1 MIFVRS
7 TTTALSLVF
16 MLLCGFEARAAQ
28 NVDMFAGEVKIFGQ
42 VAVNRIAIGNGKVIR
57 GDVLKNGELIVIA
70 ESAGSSSLRLW
81 NSDGSYEDYNV
92 RVSEKDPETRIHMKK
107 MVRMKVKML
116 EFRKSALGELGIK
129 WDTDINGPSFSTAGD
144 FLSNGIF
151 RSPDNS
157 GIGSNLPLYVAP
169 FSTHFGIATS
179 IASRIK
185 YLESTGDAV
194 TLAEPNLSC
203 VNGGEAKF
211 LAGGEIPYPV
221 TGANGQVNVEF
232 KEYGIKLDISPQ
244 VDASGNIYTKMLTEV
259 SQVDP
264 STTVLDVPGLITRR
278 TETEVNVIAGQTIV
292 ISGLLNAENSKDYS
306 KVKGIADIPVI
317 GALFRSK
324 NYRNQLTE
332 LVVFV
337 TPEVIEPGIYQNTD
351 FENKMLNERKEK
363 LNEIGGRL
371 KYKIMD

>member
-1 MIFVRS
+1 MLFFGS
-7 TTTALSLVF
+7 TANRLVF
-16 MLLCGFEARAAQ
+16 LILILLSAHAEATQ
-28 NVDMFAGEVKIFGQ
+28 NIDMFVGEVRILGQ

-57 GDVLKNGELIVIA
+57 GDVLKSGELIVIG

-81 NSDGSYEDYNV
+81 NSDGTHDDYNV
-92 RVSEKDPETRIHMKK
+92 RVSEKDPETRVRMQK
-107 MVRMKVKML
+107 MVRMRVKML

-129 WDTDINGPSFSTAGD
+129 WDTDINGPAISTVGD
-144 FLSNGIF
+144 FVSNSLF

-157 GIGSNLPLYVAP
+157 GIGANLPLYVTP

-244 VDASGNIYTKMLTEV
+244 VDGSGNIYTKILTEV

-292 ISGLLNAENSKDYS
+292 ISGLLNAENSTDYS
-306 KVKGIADIPVI
+306 KVKGLADMPIL

-324 NYRNQLTE
+324 AYRNQLTE

-337 TPEVIEPGIYQNTD
+337 SPEVIEPGVYQSTEYESN
-351 FENKMLNERKEK
+351 MLSERKKK
-363 LNEIGGRL
+363 LDEIGERL
-371 KYKIMD
+371 KYRIMD

>member
-1 MIFVRS
+1 MRHCGSKVTGIYIVL
-7 TTTALSLVF
+7 ALLFSFDV
-16 MLLCGFEARAAQ
+16 CAVE
-28 NVDMFAGEVKIFGQ
+28 NIDMFVGEVKIFGK
-42 VAVNRIAIGNGKVIR
+42 VVVNRIAIGNGKVIR
-57 GDVLKNGELIVIA
+57 GDVLKSGELIVIG
-70 ESAGSSSLRLW
+70 ESAGSTSLRLW
-81 NSDGSYEDYNV
+81 NSDGTHEDYNI
-92 RVSEKDPETRIHMKK
+92 RVSEKDPETRIRMEK

-116 EFRKSALGELGIK
+116 EFRKSALGEVGIK
-129 WDTDINGPSFSTAGD
+129 WDTDINGPAFSTVGD
-144 FLSNGIF
+144 FASTGLF

-157 GIGSNLPLYVAP
+157 GIGASLPLYVAP
-169 FSTHFGIATS
+169 FSTHFGLATS

-203 VNGGEAKF
+203 VNGGSAKF

-244 VDASGNIYTKMLTEV
+244 VDQSGNIYTKILTEV

-278 TETEVNVIAGQTIV
+278 TETEVNIIAGQTIV
-292 ISGLLNAENSKDYS
+292 ISGLLSAENSTDYS
-306 KVKGIADIPVI
+306 KVKGLADIPI
-317 GALFRSK
+317 LGSLFRSK
-324 NYRNQLTE
+324 DYRNQLTE
-332 LVVFV
+332 LVVFLS
-337 TPEVIEPGIYQNTD
+337 PEVIEPGNYQQTD
-351 FENKMLNERKEK
+351 YEHKMINERGNK
-363 LNEIGGRL
+363 LKEIGDRL